1 MNYTPEF
8 IRQTLLELANTV
20 WQPQYWR
27 DNSGW
32 DCYSNTVDFA
42 QQQCD
47 ITVFVGLRGVC
58 VYIDSKLVYSR
69 NWQGQ
74 ETLSQHY
81 VIKLLEH
88 QVLTEDK

>member
-20 WQPQYWR
+20 WKPQYWR

-32 DCYSNTVDFA
+32 DYYNNTVDFA
-42 QQQCD
+42 QQQCE
-47 ITVFVGLRGVC
+47 IIVFVALTGVC

-74 ETLSQHY
+74 ESLSQHY
-81 VIKLLEH
+81 IIKLLEH
-88 QVLTEDK
+88 AGVDHC